1 MTEQLIDLLHE
12 KSKQG
17 PIVGYFGYGSLVNK
31 NTLRTEYIATIP
43 ATLEGWQRMWDIP
56 AGNDFDGHT
65 VSLLTVR
72 RNPARTQL
80 LTQKI
85 STKGVVVFDW
95 AQNLP
100 QVDAREHNYHRHKI
114 SAKELGFDTL
124 FDSLGHDFYV
134 YEAIENT
141 HITEPRPPM
150 LHSYLDAVLQGFYHI
165 YGPDGVHEFM
175 TTTENFHTPIL
186 NDRNQPKYPR
196 SVQLD
201 DEERNLIDLILSSK
215 ADISFI
221 Q

>member
-1 MTEQLIDLLHE
+1 MTEELINLLRE

-43 ATLEGWQRMWDIP
+43 ASLNGWQRMWDAP
-56 AGNDFDGHT
+56 SGDDFGGQI

-72 RNPARTQL
+72 PDQT
-80 LTQKI
+80 K

-95 AQNLP
+95 AENLP
-100 QVDAREHNYHRHKI
+100 MVDERERNYHRHTI
-114 SAKELGFDTL
+114 SSDDLGFKDT
-124 FDSLGHDFYV
+124 FSALGHDLYV
-134 YEAIENT
+134 YEAIENNQ
-141 HITEPRPPM
+141 ITEPRPP
-150 LHSYLDAVLQGFYHI
+150 LLYSYLDAVLQGFHDV
-165 YGPDGVHEFM
+165 YGADGVHEFM
-175 TTTENFHTPIL
+175 NTTTNFHTPIL

-201 DEERNLIDLILSSK
+201 DEQKNLIDLILASK
-215 ADISFI
+215 ANISFI